1 MILRHNISIHIEQLE
16 AKTEEPN
23 WPSGIKAKGLGH
35 GEKYDDVYDSIV
47 FPNGSKITLESQG
60 STTTRMSM
68 SFQFQAKYLYAFIW
82 LTLIFI

>member
-47 FPNGSKITLESQG
+47 FPNGSKITLCKK
-60 STTTRMSM
+60 
-68 SFQFQAKYLYAFIW
+68 AKDHNNSDNNKNEHELSVSS
-82 LTLIFI
+82 

>member
-35 GEKYDDVYDSIV
+35 GEQYDIVYDSAV
-47 FPNGSKITLESQG
+47 FPNGSKITLCKK
-60 STTTRMSM
+60 
-68 SFQFQAKYLYAFIW
+68 AKDRNNSDIELSVSN
-82 LTLIFI
+82 